1 MNYVLL
7 NESKIDNYFIIIIEK
22 IIKEISTSTNNLNLD
37 GLDLII
43 IKDDSFFNNISD
55 ARTVDKTVYIR
66 KSFLI
71 NNIEEK
77 NYSIIKST
85 IYHEL
90 CHIDIKNKYPK
101 LHELYDFYLNEDD
114 DTKVFTIM
122 FFIEYI
128 TSIKSNLMES
138 NETNKIFWESV
149 YNKYWD
155 FNNPVD
161 RVYFI
166 KESSYI
172 LARDNNNEIDMI
184 IDSDTKKRLNDLKSI
199 IDTIIS
205 GDLID
210 DYSIL
215 TPLENEVKK
224 YII

>member
-7 NESKIDNYFIIIIEK
+7 NESKIDNYHIIIIEE
-22 IIKEISTSTNNLNLD
+22 IIEEISIDANNLNLD

-43 IKDDSFFNNISD
+43 IKDDSFFNNLSD
-55 ARTVDKTVYIR
+55 ARTINKTVYIR

-85 IYHEL
+85 IYHEF

-128 TSIKSNLMES
+128 TSVKSNLMES

-172 LARDNNNEIDMI
+172 LARDNNNEINMI
-184 IDSDTKKRLNDLKSI
+184 IDSNAKKRLNDLKSI
-199 IDTIIS
+199 IDTIIN
-205 GDLID
+205 GDVID

-215 TPLENEVKK
+215 IPLENEVKK